1 MADEATQTVITILVL
16 VVGGIIFFAA
26 ANVALYY
33 WARSQVGAEKPRKKV
48 GAKKLKREK
57 LKMGI
62 RPAGED

>member
-1 MADEATQTVITILVL
+1 MADEATQTVMTILIL
-16 VVGGIIFFAA
+16 VVGGIIMFAA
-26 ANVALYY
+26 ANVVLYY
-33 WARSQVGAEKPRKKV
+33 WARSQVPEKPRKKV